1 MGVRI
6 AEILPTLWPAPWD
19 LQFERGADC
28 GPDWDGR
35 EPISGEAFAVW
46 WVPAQ
51 QRTDRPEG
59 INFTLTSI
67 SVK

>member
-35 EPISGEAFAVW
+35 EPISGETFPVR
-46 WVPAQ
+46 WVGAGSAANGPFIGDKFH
-51 QRTDRPEG
+51 TKEY
-59 INFTLTSI
+59 
-67 SVK
+67 